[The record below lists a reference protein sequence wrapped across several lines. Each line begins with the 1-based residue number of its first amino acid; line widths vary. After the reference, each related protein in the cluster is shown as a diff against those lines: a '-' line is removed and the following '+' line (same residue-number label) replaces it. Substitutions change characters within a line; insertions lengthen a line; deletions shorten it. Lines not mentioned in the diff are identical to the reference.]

1 MIDRVLYLIR
11 HGRPDY
17 SNDDFADTPRGH
29 QYDPPLSDEGRSQAE
44 ALARRLLLVE
54 PPAAVITSPLRRAR
68 ETALAYT
75 VKAGLEPVDDMDLA
89 ECFIGDWEN
98 RSFEE
103 IIATDET
110 LLHRFRNH
118 EAFWRHAPGAEDLDA
133 FRERVTRGIER
144 VLATYAEGN
153 VYVFCHGG
161 VVNAYVAPMF
171 GLEQEMFFLPDNS
184 SVNVIGIYGE
194 ERSVRFLNDVR
205 HLSDPEL
212 FGGIDR
218 DGGPAAA

>member
-1 MIDRVLYLIR
+1 VSERVLYLIR

-17 SNDDFADTPRGH
+17 ANDDFTQTPRGH
-29 QYDPPLSDEGRSQAE
+29 QYDPPLSDEGRAQSE
-44 ALARRLLLVE
+44 ALAHRLLLVD
-54 PPAAVITSPLRRAR
+54 PPAAVVTSPLRRAR
-68 ETALAYT
+68 ETAVAYT
-75 VKAGLEPVDDMDLA
+75 EKAGIEPIEDMDVA
-89 ECFIGDWEN
+89 EAFIGDWEN

-133 FRERVTRGIER
+133 FRERVTRGVER
-144 VLATYAEGN
+144 ALATHPEGN

-161 VVNAYVAPMF
+161 VVNAYVAPLF

-184 SVNVIGIYGE
+184 SVNVLGIEGE
-194 ERSVRFLNDVR
+194 RRVVRFLNDVR
-205 HLSDPEL
+205 HLSDPQL
-212 FGGIDR
+212 FGEG
-218 DGGPAAA
+218 

>member
-1 MIDRVLYLIR
+1 MSERVLYLIR

-17 SNDDFADTPRGH
+17 DNDDFVDTPRGH
-29 QYDPPLSDEGRSQAE
+29 QYDPPLSEEGLAQSE

-54 PPAAVITSPLRRAR
+54 PPAAVIASPLRRAR

-75 VKAGLEPVDDMDLA
+75 ERAGIEPSEDMDLA

-118 EAFWRHAPGAEDLDA
+118 EAFWRHAPGAEDLHA
-133 FRERVTRGIER
+133 FRERVIRGIEHA
-144 VLATYAEGN
+144 LAAHPEGN
-153 VYVFCHGG
+153 LYVFCHGG

-184 SVNVIGIYGE
+184 SVNVIAIDGST
-194 ERSVRFLNDVR
+194 RSVRFLNDVR
-205 HLSDPEL
+205 HLSDPQM
-212 FGGIDR
+212 FGGN
-218 DGGPAAA
+218 

>member
-1 MIDRVLYLIR
+1 VSDRVLYLIR
-11 HGRPDY
+11 HGRPEY
-17 SNDDFADTPRGH
+17 ANDDFVDTPRGH
-29 QYDPPLSDEGRSQAE
+29 QYDPPLSDEGLAQSE
-44 ALARRLLLVE
+44 ALARRLLLIE
-54 PPAAVITSPLRRAR
+54 PPAAVYTSPLRRAR

-75 VKAGLEPVDDMDLA
+75 QRAGFEPVEDMDLA
-89 ECFIGDWEN
+89 EAFIGDWEN

-103 IIATDET
+103 IIATDES

-133 FRERVTRGIER
+133 FRERVTRGVER
-144 VLATYAEGN
+144 TLAANSEGN

-184 SVNVIGIYGE
+184 SVNVIGIEGDR
-194 ERSVRFLNDVR
+194 RSVRFLNDVR
-205 HLSDPEL
+205 HLSDPQL
-212 FGGIDR
+212 FG
-218 DGGPAAA
+218 DG

>member
-1 MIDRVLYLIR
+1 LYLIR

-17 SNDDFADTPRGH
+17 ANDDFANTPRGH
-29 QYDPPLSDEGRSQAE
+29 QYDPPLSEQGLAQSE
-44 ALARRLLLVE
+44 ALARRLLLVG
-54 PPAAVITSPLRRAR
+54 PPAAVLTSPLRRAR

-75 VKAGLEPVDDMDLA
+75 EKAGVELLEDVDLA
-89 ECFIGDWEN
+89 EAFIGDWEN

-103 IIATDET
+103 IIASDET

-144 VLATYAEGN
+144 ALMAYPDGN

-161 VVNAYVAPMF
+161 VVNAYVAPLF
-171 GLEQEMFFLPDNS
+171 GLEQEMFFLPDNT
-184 SVNVIGIYGE
+184 SVNVLGIAGE
-194 ERSVRFLNDVR
+194 RRVVRFLNDVR
-205 HLSDPEL
+205 HLSDPQL
-212 FGGIDR
+212 FGGD
-218 DGGPAAA
+218 